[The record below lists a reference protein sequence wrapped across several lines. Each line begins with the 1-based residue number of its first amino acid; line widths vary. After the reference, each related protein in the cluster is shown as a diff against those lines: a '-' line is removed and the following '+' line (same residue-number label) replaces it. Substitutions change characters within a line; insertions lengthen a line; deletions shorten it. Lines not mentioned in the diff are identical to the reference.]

1 MKKILLGL
9 SFALTISLFGS
20 TNMSTSDHANVK
32 SQVNE
37 IKKMLP
43 RKMGSNMVMTKANY
57 DQIEKLISFEMLLPH
72 DYKNVPKDIQE
83 ELAISLE
90 EDYSNKVCQGSFKQL
105 FGDYN
110 GLKVNYNFV
119 STDKVFDKNVLVD
132 LQKDCRN

>member
-1 MKKILLGL
+1 
-9 SFALTISLFGS
+9 
-20 TNMSTSDHANVK
+20 MSTSDHANVK

>member
-1 MKKILLGL
+1 
-9 SFALTISLFGS
+9 
-20 TNMSTSDHANVK
+20 MSTSDHANVK

-90 EDYSNKVCQGSFKQL
+90 EDYSNEVCQGSFKQL